1 MKKAM
6 GIVKKILIAV
16 AAVFVLLLVIGIFAG
31 EPEDVPA
38 ASDNSGGGGT
48 PVTEY
53 RTTRLYRDSAVS
65 VDFTGID
72 NDGVHFSVENK
83 TGKEISFV
91 FRTLALDGKSYS
103 DGSGL
108 IYDSTFITA
117 ASTGNVTTKLDHEYS
132 TDISRISGTFLY
144 GYSDFSNG
152 DQDGSFRDVPVKP
165 FAVAEY
171 GEYRA
176 EVQSMRAIYNYEGS
190 TAFMV
195 KFLFQNNG
203 AEGRYLLES
212 FDIRAYLDG
221 EELDYISLN
230 DERVET
236 QNAIRAVRGGA
247 SLECDMLFALPHS
260 GTVELVIST
269 PTADRA
275 QLAKTTYTYNG

>member
-16 AAVFVLLLVIGIFAG
+16 TAVFVLLLVIGIFTG
-31 EPEDVPA
+31 EPEDAPA
-38 ASDNSGGGGT
+38 ASDNSGGGGA

-103 DGSGL
+103 DGNGL
-108 IYDSTFITA
+108 IYDSTFIA
-117 ASTGNVTTKLDHEYS
+117 VASTGNVTTKLDHEYS
-132 TDISRISGTFLY
+132 TDIFRISGTFLY
-144 GYSDFSNG
+144 GYSDFSG
-152 DQDGSFRDVPVKP
+152 DEQEGAFRDVPVKP

-171 GEYRA
+171 GEYRV
-176 EVQSMRAIYNYEGS
+176 EVLSMRAIADYEGS
-190 TAFMV
+190 TAFMTR
-195 KFLFQNNG
+195 FFFQNNG
-203 AEGRYLLES
+203 AEGLYLLEA

-221 EELDYISLN
+221 EELEHISLN
-230 DERVET
+230 DERTET
-236 QNAIRAVRGGA
+236 QNAIRAVKGGA
-247 SLECDMLFALPHS
+247 SLECNMVFALPHS

-269 PTADRA
+269 PTADRV
-275 QLAKTTYTYNG
+275 QLAKATYTYNG